1 MLPIHHIMP
10 IAFFVAALGYAI
22 YFLAKGKI
30 TIDSVPPL
38 VLQRKSRP
46 IAYWIV
52 FAIVLFVAGYSGWLA
67 IR

>member
-1 MLPIHHIMP
+1 MPIHQIMP
-10 IAFFVAALGYAI
+10 IVFFVAALGYAI

-46 IAYWIV
+46 IAFWTVFSVLIFIVGYCGWI
-52 FAIVLFVAGYSGWLA
+52 AID
-67 IR
+67 